1 MTESLDLRR
10 KALAL
15 LVAATRTYGPLDEDE
30 VEAEFKAFLRTGAT
44 ILDIPPGTVERISSG
59 EMIAAMLAE
68 ERYRA
73 ALAVLVSAY
82 RIYGPPDAPDGR
94 TWTNKETE
102 AEFEAYLRAGGQ
114 ILDLPPE
121 VFLEVT
127 VDEVIAATLAED
139 AAVEAPPKRGR
150 GRPPTPHK
158 HAWITYTIEAYRSV
172 PMRRKAAI
180 HTAAEKWELA
190 PSYIDEI
197 YRDKKLPKRKSK
209 AVREFLGGDT
219 IDDVDEMIRRYR
231 EAVRE

>member
-1 MTESLDLRR
+1 M
-10 KALAL
+10 
-15 LVAATRTYGPLDEDE
+15 
-30 VEAEFKAFLRTGAT
+30 EAEFKAFLRTGAT
-44 ILDIPPGTVERISSG
+44 ILDIPPGTVERVSSS

-68 ERYRA
+68 DRYRA

-209 AVREFLGGDT
+209 AVREFLSGDT

-231 EAVRE
+231 EAERE